1 MMQEH
6 KPNQTMTDTATVAG
20 PQSVAAVT
28 PREAPATA
36 PSVLDDE
43 QRETLVGALNR
54 IIPPQGDLP
63 GAGDVGIIETI
74 DRTLAVSLMLRR
86 LIFDGL
92 VEIEIESARQANG
105 RFVDLADDGQ
115 DAVLRAVEE
124 AHPDAFVALLDHTY
138 RNYYTYPQ
146 VQRAIGHDPR
156 PPQPLG
162 HDLPMF
168 DPTMLER
175 QRQRGPFWRPIE

>member
-1 MMQEH
+1 MNNQQRD
-6 KPNQTMTDTATVAG
+6 QTMTDTSTVAG
-20 PQSVAAVT
+20 PQSVAAVM

-36 PSVLDDE
+36 PSVLDDG
-43 QRETLVGALNR
+43 QRETLVAALNR
-54 IIPPQGDLP
+54 IIPPQGGLP
-63 GAGDVGIIETI
+63 GAGDLRIIETI
-74 DRTLAVSLMLRR
+74 DHTLAASPTLRR

-92 VEIEIESARQANG
+92 VEIEIESARQADE
-105 RFVDLADDGQ
+105 RFVNLADDGR

-124 AHPDAFVALLDHTY
+124 AHPGAFVALLDHTY
-138 RNYYTYPQ
+138 RNYYTHPQ

-168 DPTMLER
+168 DPAMLER
-175 QRQRGPFWRPIE
+175 QRQRAPFWRAV